1 MANANTQAKKK
12 PKQADLADRHA
23 LYQEAVQDVEAEID
37 FVDETYHELRGRK
50 AKLLREDFCGTAN
63 TACEWVRRRRGN
75 RAIAVDLDRE
85 VLDWGR
91 DHNLTALSPAEQK
104 RIELIEGDVLDT
116 SAEPVDVVLAM
127 NFSYFL
133 FRRRDELREYFRSV
147 RKNLKSDGL
156 LIMDCYGGYDAPKEL
171 TEPRDCG
178 RFTYIWDQAEFNPI
192 TNGMVCHIHF
202 KFPDKSRLK
211 RAFSYH
217 WRLWSLP
224 EITEILEEAGFS
236 QSDVYWEGTDEETGE
251 GDGIYEPATVGDAD
265 PGWICYIVAQ
275 P

>member
-1 MANANTQAKKK
+1 MAKANTQAKKK
-12 PKQADLADRHA
+12 PKKADLADRHA

-37 FVDETYHELRGRK
+37 FVDQTYQELRGRK

-75 RAIAVDLDRE
+75 RAIGVDLDRE

-91 DHNLTALSPAEQK
+91 EHNLTALTPAEQK
-104 RIELIEGDVLDT
+104 RIDLIEGDVLDT
-116 SAEPVDVVLAM
+116 SAEPVDIVLAM

-178 RFTYIWDQAEFNPI
+178 KFTYIWDQAEFNPI

>member
-1 MANANTQAKKK
+1 MAKANTQAKKK

-37 FVDETYHELRGRK
+37 FVDETYQELRGRK

-63 TACEWVRRRRGN
+63 TACEWVRRRRNN
-75 RAIAVDLDRE
+75 RAIGVDLDRE

-91 DHNLTALSPAEQK
+91 EHNLKALSPAEQK

-116 SAEPVDVVLAM
+116 SAEPVDIVLAM

-147 RKNLKSDGL
+147 KKNLKDDGL

-178 RFTYIWDQAEFNPI
+178 KFTYIWDQAEFNPI